1 MTPQQLFRTAAIA
14 EAITWTL
21 LIAAL
26 IVRATSG
33 FALGVTIAGG
43 IHGFVFLAY
52 GATAVLLAVN
62 QRWHPGV
69 AITAIASAVIPYATI
84 PTEIWLARTGRLE
97 GAWRRDATDDPR
109 DRSWIDRLAR
119 WFIRH
124 PLLLLLV
131 IAAAVVVLFV
141 VLLTAG
147 PPELPSST
155 R

>member
-1 MTPQQLFRTAAIA
+1 MTPKQLFRLAAIA

-26 IVRATSG
+26 IVRATTG

-52 GATAVLLAVN
+52 GATTILVAIN

-84 PTEIWLARTGRLE
+84 PAEIWLARTGRLE
-97 GAWRRDATDDPR
+97 GAWRRDETDDPR

-131 IAAAVVVLFV
+131 IAGAVVVLFV
-141 VLLTAG
+141 VLLTVG
-147 PPELPSST
+147 PPELPGSDD
-155 R
+155 

>member
-1 MTPQQLFRTAAIA
+1 VTPKQLFRLAAIA

-26 IVRATSG
+26 IVRATTG

-62 QRWHPGV
+62 QRWHAGV

-84 PTEIWLARTGRLE
+84 PAEIWLARTGRLE
-97 GAWRRDATDDPR
+97 GAWRRDETDDPR

-131 IAAAVVVLFV
+131 IAVAVVVLFV
-141 VLLTAG
+141 VLLTVG
-147 PPELPSST
+147 PPELPGSDD
-155 R
+155 

>member
-1 MTPQQLFRTAAIA
+1 MTPKQLFRAAAIA

-21 LIAAL
+21 LIGAL
-26 IVRATSG
+26 ILRATTG

-69 AITAIASAVIPYATI
+69 AATAIASAVIPYATI

-97 GAWRRDATDDPR
+97 GDWRRDETDDPR
-109 DRSWIDRLAR
+109 DRVWIDRLAR

-124 PLLLLLV
+124 PLLLVAV
-131 IAAAVVVLFV
+131 IAVAVVVLFV
-141 VLLTAG
+141 VLLTVG
-147 PPELPSST
+147 PPQLPGSD
-155 R
+155 

>member
-1 MTPQQLFRTAAIA
+1 MTPKVLFRTAAIA

-26 IVRATSG
+26 ILRATTG

-69 AITAIASAVIPYATI
+69 AATAIVSAIIPYATI
-84 PTEIWLARTGRLE
+84 PVELWLARTGRLE
-97 GAWRRDATDDPR
+97 GDWRREETDDPR

-124 PLLLLLV
+124 PVLLLLV

-141 VLLTAG
+141 VLLTLG
-147 PPELPSST
+147 PPQLPGSAD
-155 R
+155 